1 MLSKALTSQTFLLSL
16 LFSVA
21 FAAPFN
27 EPVEAGLVARAGD
40 GSEPG
45 KSKSNPKNAEFDI
58 SNWEDISE
66 EDCYAI
72 LCLKGGE
79 RTWWVYQS
87 TQDSVQV
94 TNWAIHRQRV
104 DTSSTR
110 ERHYRESGAKSQPF
124 RKDQVSK
131 RRTAQINSDPGKT
144 TETNSAEEFPWE
156 SMTDGGPNALLFP
169 ATRDQQDRML
179 HCGLCQG
186 TPLP

>member
-40 GSEPG
+40 GGEPG

-66 EDCYAI
+66 EDCYAM

-94 TNWAIHRQRV
+94 TN
-104 DTSSTR
+104 
-110 ERHYRESGAKSQPF
+110 
-124 RKDQVSK
+124 
-131 RRTAQINSDPGKT
+131 
-144 TETNSAEEFPWE
+144 
-156 SMTDGGPNALLFP
+156 
-169 ATRDQQDRML
+169 
-179 HCGLCQG
+179 
-186 TPLP
+186 